1 MSTEFKWS
9 SDIESILENIRV
21 NCVLMNSQHKKQY
34 LYLKHILRYFR
45 LPIILISGIS
55 SVCAVGLQPYI
66 EQQTISVITCM
77 LSLTCG
83 IVGSVELFLGI
94 QSQMESELLT
104 SKDYYLLSID
114 IFKLL
119 SLHPEN
125 RFVDGR
131 AYLDDKYSIYV
142 KLIENSN
149 LITQKISDKL
159 APLPEHLGS
168 IVSFNLESP
177 SQGSDGTV

>member
-1 MSTEFKWS
+1 MSSEFKWS
-9 SDIESILENIRV
+9 VDIETVLQSIRE
-21 NCVLMNSQHKKQY
+21 NCVVMSHSHKKQY

-94 QSQMESELLT
+94 QSQMETELLT
-104 SKDYYLLSID
+104 SKDYYLLSIE
-114 IFKLL
+114 IYKIL
-119 SLHPEN
+119 SLLPEN
-125 RFVDGR
+125 RNIDGR
-131 AYLDDKYSIYV
+131 VYLDDKYSIYV

-149 LITQKISDKL
+149 IINKKISDKL
-159 APLPEHLGS
+159 TPLPSALSSLASLSVSSGGS
-168 IVSFNLESP
+168 EASV
-177 SQGSDGTV
+177 

>member
-83 IVGSVELFLGI
+83 RRRRGRHV
-94 QSQMESELLT
+94 
-104 SKDYYLLSID
+104 
-114 IFKLL
+114 IFGFGTL
-119 SLHPEN
+119 
-125 RFVDGR
+125 R
-131 AYLDDKYSIYV
+131 
-142 KLIENSN
+142 IEKA
-149 LITQKISDKL
+149 LKIRYFFFK
-159 APLPEHLGS
+159 
-168 IVSFNLESP
+168 I
-177 SQGSDGTV
+177 

>member
-1 MSTEFKWS
+1 MTESKWS
-9 SDIESILENIRV
+9 NDIESVLQCIRE
-21 NCVLMNSQHKKQY
+21 NCVVMSHQHKKQY
-34 LYLKHILRYFR
+34 LYLKYILRYFR

-94 QSQMESELLT
+94 QTQMETELLT
-104 SKDYYLLSID
+104 SKDYYLLSIE
-114 IFKLL
+114 IYKILALL
-119 SLHPEN
+119 PEN
-125 RFVDGR
+125 RNVNGR
-131 AYLDDKYSIYV
+131 VYLDDKYSIYV

-149 LITQKISDKL
+149 LLNKKITDKL
-159 APLPEHLGS
+159 TPLPDRLSSLLSLSLSSGS
-168 IVSFNLESP
+168 A
-177 SQGSDGTV
+177 GSDGSV